1 MTTDR
6 KGDTMKIDR
15 NGDFHGDDGRY
26 ISKNGLFKIGLDFF
40 AENLTDRSE
49 REIRKSIR
57 SHKRKILE
65 HKNKIERSYEIFPE
79 WKNFSVE
86 QQEGIIKSWKKEIVK
101 FENNIKNCNEELSRR
116 GLSYDEE

>member
-1 MTTDR
+1 
-6 KGDTMKIDR
+6 MKIDR
-15 NGDFHGDDGRY
+15 NGAFHGEDGKY